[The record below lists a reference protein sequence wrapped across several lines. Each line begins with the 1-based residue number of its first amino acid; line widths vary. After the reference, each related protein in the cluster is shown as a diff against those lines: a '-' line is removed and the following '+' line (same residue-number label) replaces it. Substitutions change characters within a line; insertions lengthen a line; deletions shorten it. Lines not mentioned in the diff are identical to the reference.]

1 MKMSKYNMVIGELT
15 NIGAV
20 KVIMPTYDEAWLL
33 RNHINNELR
42 RQGLKE
48 LYTSAVMDTM
58 LIMWKIELYGKK
70 GSKYLVADMLD
81 ACKILPLTMPDSQV
95 IHEDPDIGRIFKEL
109 KKEDKQAEEKRI
121 KDIVD
126 KLGS

>member
-33 RNHINNELR
+33 RNRINNELR

-48 LYTSAVMDTM
+48 LYTSAVLDST
-58 LIMWKIELYGKK
+58 LIVWNIDMYGKK
-70 GSKYLVADMLD
+70 GSKHLVANMLEVF
-81 ACKILPLTMPDSQV
+81 KISPLTAPERKV
-95 IHEDPDIGRIFKEL
+95 INEDPDLNRVFEEL
-109 KKEDKQAEEKRI
+109 KKEDKQAGEKRI